1 MKSPSV
7 NDNAPQMKRGDQ
19 RFYAHFRELSFVYEG
34 QFEEVPIRPP
44 DVSVHGM
51 FIQTPRHFAEGA
63 ILKVRFRLARS
74 RHEVRARAE
83 VRYCLR
89 GVGVGVEF
97 VEISA
102 EDRAAIENELCD
114 AETSIHKHE

>member
-1 MKSPSV
+1 MKPSSV
-7 NDNAPQMKRGDQ
+7 KDNVPVPTRGDR
-19 RFYAHFRELSFVYEG
+19 RFYAHFSELSFAYEG
-34 QFEEVPIRPP
+34 QVEEVPIRLP

-63 ILKVRFRLARS
+63 ILKVRFRLERS

-97 VEISA
+97 VDISA
-102 EDRAAIENELCD
+102 EDLEAIESELRD
-114 AETSIHKHE
+114 VETAPHKTE